1 MSYQLQPN
9 EVLFP
14 VARFISGSLTSGR
27 KEDYYGKPLT
37 NKDGTPAEDF
47 SFGIAI
53 PKAGGPA
60 NWWETPWGARIL
72 AVGQAAFPNGQTQN
86 PSFSWKV
93 NDGDSQVPN
102 KKGNK
107 MADMEGAPGHWVVFL
122 SSRFAPK
129 TFDSRGAT
137 AIPADMV
144 KRGHYVE
151 CLADVKGNGSA
162 ESPGVFINHKLIA
175 HAGFGPEIY
184 SGPDASAVGFGSQAL
199 PAGASSTPI
208 GGVAGGAPAVP
219 GVPATPAA
227 PAAPA
232 PQVPVTPDP
241 TLTAGALAPPM
252 PAAPV
257 APAKRMTY
265 KAAGASYESF
275 IAKGWTDDLL
285 VARGFLV
292 IG

>member
-14 VARFISGSLTSGR
+14 VARFISGSLTAGR

-60 NWWETPWGARIL
+60 NWWDTEWGKRIL
-72 AVGQAAFPNGQTQN
+72 AIGQQAYPNGQTQS

-93 NDGDSQVPN
+93 NDGDSTVPN

-137 AIPADMV
+137 AIPADHI

-151 CLADVKGNGSA
+151 CLADVKGNGSQ
-162 ESPGVFINHKLIA
+162 ESPGVFVNHKLIA

-199 PAGASSTPI
+199 PVGASAAPVGGMAGA
-208 GGVAGGAPAVP
+208 VAAPASAAPAVP
-219 GVPATPAA
+219 GVPSAPTPA
-227 PAAPA
+227 
-232 PQVPVTPDP
+232 VPVTPDP
-241 TLTAGALAPPM
+241 TLTAGAVAP
-252 PAAPV
+252 A
-257 APAKRMTY
+257 APAKRMTD
-265 KAAGASYESF
+265 KAGGASYESF
-275 IAKGWTDDLL
+275 IAKGWTDDLM
-285 VARGFLV
+285 VAQGFLA